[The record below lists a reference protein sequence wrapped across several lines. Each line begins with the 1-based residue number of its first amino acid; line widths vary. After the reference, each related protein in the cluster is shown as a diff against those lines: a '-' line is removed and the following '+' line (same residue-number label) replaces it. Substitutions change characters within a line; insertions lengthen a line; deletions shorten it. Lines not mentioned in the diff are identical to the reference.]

1 MQNLHLPT
9 SQLYYEICALSRNKR
24 INDIE
29 RRALKKVIPSS
40 ITQLVILDDRYIFE
54 LIDDYNQKRITETKL
69 QDQLILLSKD
79 VDMKSDTNDECQQVL
94 DYQFNHAEAKKVIDF
109 IQQNP
114 QIPEEIA
121 SPLGAQLWK
130 KRRAER
136 QSRKGK

>member
-24 INDIE
+24 ITDLE
-29 RRALKKVIPSS
+29 RRALKK
-40 ITQLVILDDRYIFE
+40 LVILDDKYIFE
-54 LIDDYNQKRITETKL
+54 LIDEYNQKKITETKL

-79 VDMKSDTNDECQQVL
+79 VDMKSDTNDECQQIL

-109 IQQNP
+109 IEQNP

>member
-29 RRALKKVIPSS
+29 RRALKK
-40 ITQLVILDDRYIFE
+40 LVILDDKYIFE

>member
-29 RRALKKVIPSS
+29 RRALKK
-40 ITQLVILDDRYIFE
+40 LVILDDQYIFE

>member
-29 RRALKKVIPSS
+29 RRALKK
-40 ITQLVILDDRYIFE
+40 LVILDDKYIFDV
-54 LIDDYNQKRITETKL
+54 IDDYNQKRITETKL

-79 VDMKSDTNDECQQVL
+79 VDMKSDTIDECQQEQ

-109 IQQNP
+109 IEQNP